1 MTPLKIVTANS
12 ALRLKAL
19 LDFEDGDQKR
29 IAGDRWLFEGPGIHF
44 SHLNAIKTTGGG
56 QKLRSGR
63 DVLPVADS
71 IFK

>member
-29 IAGDRWLFEGPGIHF
+29 IAGDRWLFEGPGMPSAKQNINKNQAH
-44 SHLNAIKTTGGG
+44 
-56 QKLRSGR
+56 
-63 DVLPVADS
+63 
-71 IFK
+71 